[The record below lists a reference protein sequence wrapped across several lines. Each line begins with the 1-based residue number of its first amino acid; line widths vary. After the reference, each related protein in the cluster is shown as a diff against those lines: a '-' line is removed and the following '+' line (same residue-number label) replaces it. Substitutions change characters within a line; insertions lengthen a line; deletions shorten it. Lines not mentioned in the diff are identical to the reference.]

1 MAPVNVRYIVNDVQ
15 AAVSFYVDLLNF
27 ELELELGPSFAIL
40 RRGDLHLLL
49 NLPGGGGGA
58 GEPVSGTLPQPGG
71 WNRFQLIVT
80 GLDALVAGL
89 EDAGAIFRS
98 EVIEGR
104 GGRQVLL
111 EDPSGNPVE
120 LFEFYK

>member
-1 MAPVNVRYIVNDVQ
+1 MAPVNVRYIVDDVQ
-15 AAVSFYVDLLNF
+15 AAVSFYVDLLGF
-27 ELELELGPSFAIL
+27 EVEMELGPGFAIL

-49 NLPGGGGGA
+49 NPPGSGGGGA
-58 GEPVSGTLPQPGG
+58 SVSGTSPQPGG

-80 GLDALVAGL
+80 GLDTVVEGL
-89 EDAGAIFRS
+89 RDAGAIFRS
-98 EVIEGR
+98 DIIEGR

-120 LFEFYK
+120 LFEFRE